1 MNIGTFS
8 NITRGL
14 ILNKHT
20 AFKEQS
26 HVPIRHDCGGQGRS
40 LLSYFDTIINC
51 GGSAGE
57 YKAQQSPCDFIL
69 PRAVL
74 THINWLGWA

>member
-26 HVPIRHDCGGQGRS
+26 HVPIRHDCGDKDVH
-40 LLSYFDTIINC
+40 F
-51 GGSAGE
+51 
-57 YKAQQSPCDFIL
+57 
-69 PRAVL
+69 
-74 THINWLGWA
+74 

>member
-1 MNIGTFS
+1 MYHKRLMNIGTFS

-26 HVPIRHDCGGQGRS
+26 HVPIRHDCGDKDVH
-40 LLSYFDTIINC
+40 F
-51 GGSAGE
+51 
-57 YKAQQSPCDFIL
+57 
-69 PRAVL
+69 
-74 THINWLGWA
+74 